1 MDYQRYFLWKGK
13 NKMKIILNIFAL
25 ALFVLPFSNISIAKE
40 INELEIIE
48 REYVTLADYEK
59 LGNITCKNA
68 ELYSKVTNRLSNMY
82 SQALEPFYSQREKDF
97 RRLAITN
104 LQAWNGIQLEK
115 KSNDLKR
122 KRNEAWVKLAECLY
136 EQGKTKKALNTV
148 FHALDYINSKQ
159 DAVWKRA
166 FDLMLKIINS

>member
-1 MDYQRYFLWKGK
+1 MQCYNITFYNSSR
-13 NKMKIILNIFAL
+13 NIILYF
-25 ALFVLPFSNISIAKE
+25 E
-40 INELEIIE
+40 IGLL
-48 REYVTLADYEK
+48 T
-59 LGNITCKNA
+59 
-68 ELYSKVTNRLSNMY
+68 
-82 SQALEPFYSQREKDF
+82 QSQREKDY

-122 KRNEAWVKLAECLY
+122 KRNEAWVKQAECLY

-148 FHALDYINSKQ
+148 YHALDYINSKQ